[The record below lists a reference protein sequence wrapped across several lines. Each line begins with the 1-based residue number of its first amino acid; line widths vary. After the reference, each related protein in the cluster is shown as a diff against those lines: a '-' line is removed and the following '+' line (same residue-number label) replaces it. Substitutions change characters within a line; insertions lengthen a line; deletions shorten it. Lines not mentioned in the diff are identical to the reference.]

1 MTTTTFPGIAHQ
13 ARPFFQGYRSLNG
26 FDEMLDSDGRLREH
40 WQAFTQALQ
49 NLGQE
54 EFRHRWQEAKDL
66 IRENGVTYNVYGD
79 PRGLDRPWQL
89 DPLPLLIDAREGD
102 LLETGLLQ
110 RARLLEAIL
119 ADIYGPQLLLRENL
133 LPPELIFANPGFL
146 RPCHGLRLP
155 ANRYLHLVA
164 MDLGRGPDGNIR
176 VLGDRTQAPSGAG
189 YALENRI
196 VSSRMLPE
204 VFRDCRVQRL
214 ALFFRTLRDTL
225 RSLAPY
231 RRDNPR
237 TVLLT
242 PGPFNETY
250 FEHAYLARYLGYTL
264 VEGGDLTVR
273 DNKVYLKLLDGLQP
287 VDVILRRLD
296 DDFCDPLELRADSF
310 LGVPGLVQAARA
322 GNVAVAN
329 CLGSGLVQTPALMP
343 YLPSLCRRLLGEDL
357 RLPSVAAYW
366 CGDPGALDHVLAN
379 LRRMVIKPTFST
391 MRFNPIF
398 GEKLSN
404 EQLQNLANKVRANP
418 LNYVGQDH
426 LDLSTTPVLTDDGIQ
441 PRHLVVR
448 TYLAATENSF
458 TLMPGGLS
466 RFTASGDTMVVSLQ
480 QGGGSKD
487 TWVLTTGPVSTF
499 SMLRPTVG
507 PVALS
512 RGGNDLPSRAADNL
526 FWLGRYVERA
536 ESLVRLLRG
545 ILVRLTEKSGLA
557 EVPELPHLLRALTH
571 LFQTFPGFVGDG
583 AEDRLAHP
591 EEELYAMVFDQQRAG
606 SLAYTLHSL
615 YRVAGSVR
623 DRISMDMWRVLSGL
637 DLFEIRKND
646 NRAGEEAQE
655 LTTLSDLLDMLNRSV
670 ITLAAFGG
678 LAMESMTRGHGWRF
692 LDMGRKVE
700 RCLHM
705 IGLIRATLV
714 TVSANE
720 GPLLEALLEIADS
733 SMTFRRRYLS
743 SLQTAPVLDLLLAD
757 ESNPRS
763 LAYQLV
769 CMHDDV
775 DHLPHDTPHAGRSPE
790 QRLALSLLTAVQL
803 ADIDRLAAV
812 SSKSTRPH
820 LDELLARLEA
830 DLPVLSDKITH
841 HFLSHLQTSRHLS
854 ATTVGP
860 SLTDPL

>member
-1 MTTTTFPGIAHQ
+1 MTTPSLSNIDAPDGTFLNA
-13 ARPFFQGYRSLNG
+13 YRSVNG
-26 FDEMLDSDGRLREH
+26 YDEMVHADGQLRAH
-40 WQAFTQALQ
+40 WQTFAQALES
-49 NLGQE
+49 LGPE
-54 EFRHRWQEAKDL
+54 EFRGRWKEAKDL

-89 DPLPLLIDAREGD
+89 DPLPVVLGVAEASELESGLI
-102 LLETGLLQ
+102 Q

-119 ADIYGPQLLLRENL
+119 ADLYGPQTILKGGL

-155 ANRYLHLVA
+155 GNRYLHLVA
-164 MDLGRGPDGNIR
+164 MDLGRGADGVMR

-196 VSSRMLPE
+196 VSARMLPE

-225 RSLAPY
+225 RSLAPLN
-231 RRDNPR
+231 RDNPR

-264 VEGGDLTVR
+264 VEGGDLTIR
-273 DNKVYLKLLDGLQP
+273 DNKVFLKLLDGLQP

-296 DDFCDPLELRADSF
+296 DDFCDPLELRGDSF

-322 GNVAVAN
+322 GNVVIAN

-343 YLPSLCRRLLGEDL
+343 YLAALCRQLLSEDL
-357 RLPSVAAYW
+357 RLPSVSAYW
-366 CGDPGALDHVLAN
+366 CGDAAAREHVLAN
-379 LRRMVIKPTFST
+379 LARMVVKPTFPS
-391 MRFNPIF
+391 MRFNPVF
-398 GEKLSN
+398 GEKLTR
-404 EQLQNLANKVRANP
+404 EQLQSLADRIRSNP
-418 LNYVGQDH
+418 MAYVGQDH
-426 LDLSTTPVLTDDGIQ
+426 VNLSTTPVLAEEGVQ

-448 TYLAATENSF
+448 MYLAATENSF
-458 TLMPGGLS
+458 TLMPGGLA
-466 RFTASGDTMVVSLQ
+466 RFTASGDTMVVSLH

-499 SMLRPTVG
+499 SMLRPGAGSVE
-507 PVALS
+507 LS
-512 RGGNDLPSRAADNL
+512 RGGSDLPSRAADNL

-536 ESLVRLLRG
+536 ESLVRLLRV
-545 ILVRLTEKSGLA
+545 ILVRLTENSGLA
-557 EVPELPHLLRALTH
+557 EVPEVPCLLRALTH
-571 LFQTFPGFVGDG
+571 MFQSFPGFVGDG
-583 AEDRLAHP
+583 ADARLAHP
-591 EEELYAMVFDQQRAG
+591 EEELFAMVFNQEHAG

-637 DLFEIRKND
+637 DLFDTRQNHD
-646 NRAGEEAQE
+646 WNSADAPD
-655 LTTLSDLLDMLNRSV
+655 LTTLSDMLDLLNHSV

-678 LAMESMTRGHGWRF
+678 LAMESMTRGHAWRF

-700 RCLHM
+700 RCLHI
-705 IGLIRATLV
+705 IGLIRATLT

-733 SMTFRRRYLS
+733 SMTFRRRYLG
-743 SLQTAPVLDLLLAD
+743 SLEAAPVLDLLLAD

-769 CMHDDV
+769 CMHDHV
-775 DHLPHDTPHAGRSPE
+775 DHLPRAAPQVGRGAE
-790 QRLALSLLTAVQL
+790 QRLALALLTALQL
-803 ADIDRLAAV
+803 ADIDRLAITA
-812 SSKSTRPH
+812 KSHRPH
-820 LDELLARLEA
+820 LDELLARMET
-830 DLPVLSDKITH
+830 DVPVLSDKITH
-841 HFLSHLQTSRHLS
+841 HFLSHLQTSRHLTAGPDSGS
-854 ATTVGP
+854 ADALP
-860 SLTDPL
+860 R

>member
-1 MTTTTFPGIAHQ
+1 MTTTSLSEIELQT
-13 ARPFFQGYRSLNG
+13 RPFFQGYRGLNG
-26 FDEMLDSDGRLREH
+26 FDEMADPDGRLRDH
-40 WQAFTQALQ
+40 WQAFAKALEH
-49 NLGQE
+49 LGHE
-54 EFRHRWQEAKDL
+54 EFRHRWQEARDL

-89 DPLPLLIDAREGD
+89 DPLPLLIDAKEGNA
-102 LLETGLLQ
+102 LEAGLVQ
-110 RARLLEAIL
+110 RSRLLEAIL
-119 ADIYGPQLLLRENL
+119 ADLYGSQRLLKSGLI
-133 LPPELIFANPGFL
+133 PPELMLANPGFL

-155 ANRYLHLVA
+155 GNRYLHLVA
-164 MDLGRGPDGNIR
+164 MDLGRGPDGIIR
-176 VLGDRTQAPSGAG
+176 VIGDRTQAPSGAG

-225 RSLAPY
+225 RSLAPHN
-231 RRDNPR
+231 RDNPR

-273 DNKVYLKLLDGLQP
+273 DNRVFLKLLDGLQP

-296 DDFCDPLELRADSF
+296 DDFCDPLELRGDSF
-310 LGVPGLVQAARA
+310 LGVPGLVQAVRA

-343 YLPSLCRRLLGEDL
+343 YLPELCRHLFGEDL
-357 RLPSVAAYW
+357 RLQSVTAYW
-366 CGDPGALDHVLAN
+366 CGDPSALDHVLAN
-379 LRRMVIKPTFST
+379 LAHMVVKPTFAG

-398 GEKLSN
+398 GEKLSR
-404 EQLQNLANKVRANP
+404 EQLQNLADKIRANP
-418 LNYVGQDH
+418 LAYVGQDH
-426 LDLSTTPVLTDDGIQ
+426 LNLSTTPVLTDEGIQ

-448 TYLAATENSF
+448 TYLAATENAF

-499 SMLRPTVG
+499 SLLRPTVG
-507 PVALS
+507 PVELS
-512 RGGNDLPSRAADNL
+512 RGGSDLPSRAADNL

-557 EVPELPHLLRALTH
+557 DVPELPSLLRALTS
-571 LFQTFPGFVGDG
+571 LFQSFPGFIGDG
-583 AEDRLAHP
+583 AEARLARP
-591 EEELYAMVFDQQRAG
+591 EEELYAMVFDPDRAG
-606 SLAYTLHSL
+606 SLAYTLHAL

-637 DLFEIRKND
+637 DLFEPRKHKD
-646 NRAGEEAQE
+646 WSDEQTQE
-655 LTTLSDLLDMLNRSV
+655 LKTLSDLLDLLNRSV

-700 RCLHM
+700 RSLHM

-714 TVSANE
+714 TVPANE

-769 CMHDDV
+769 CLNDDV
-775 DHLPHDTPHAGRSPE
+775 RLLPHDVPHAGRSPE
-790 QRLALSLLTAVQL
+790 QRLALSLLTDMQL

-812 SSKSTRPH
+812 SSKGTRPR

-854 ATTVGP
+854 AGVQP
-860 SLTDPL
+860 AFEE